1 MKNGTQV
8 TLKLNMI
15 SSNKNIF
22 PHKLLITNRQ
32 VENLHKAFTNN
43 LSAKGD
49 IYKKSW

>member
-32 VENLHKAFTNN
+32 VENLDKAFTNH